1 MTEVMEMVYGGY
13 TYLEPDYR
21 PDLKNDLLVWHW
33 VSGSRDIEKLAEAI
47 AAESSVGT
55 WTKLKTINKEVFT
68 RLRAKVYK
76 IQKVGDRAGFVWL
89 AYPLEHFDT
98 KNLLQILA
106 SIRGNIYG
114 LSELD
119 ALRFLDIWLPKRLQ
133 KLYPGPKFGLNGIRK
148 RVGTQKT
155 RRPHIGTIVKPKVG
169 LAPKE
174 WAKVAYDAYIGGV
187 DFVKDD
193 ENLVDQE
200 FCPWEER
207 VYEVLRVIDKV
218 EKETGRKV
226 VYSPNITDTY
236 TRMLERLEQLKEF
249 GWDWVMLDVYMIGYS
264 ALQDI
269 VRELHK
275 NNFFIHAHRAGHT
288 AETRGAF
295 GVEYNVFAKLWRLIG
310 VEQLHT
316 GTGVGKMEGAPAMIR
331 QYGDICRKS
340 KAPEA
345 PYLFSLGFEW
355 LPEINPLLPVA
366 SGGLNAGSVDALL
379 EIYGHDV
386 VVQCGGGIH
395 GHPGG
400 TRAGAK
406 SVKDAVEG
414 AMRGKTSPAV
424 EKKSKELK
432 QALDT
437 WGYTDPVSVRMKLR
451 TIDKNQNLLTDL
463 LMKGGY
469 NAAALLDKF

>member
-1 MTEVMEMVYGGY
+1 MVYGGY
-13 TYLEPDYR
+13 KYLELDYT
-21 PDLKNDLLVWHW
+21 PNLKNDIIVWHW
-33 VSGSRDIEKLAEAI
+33 VSGNRKIEKLAEAI

-55 WTKLKTINKEVFT
+55 WTKLRTINKNVFAN
-68 RLRAKVYK
+68 LKAKIYK
-76 IQKVGDRAGFVWL
+76 LQKVGANSGFIWL
-89 AYPLEHFDT
+89 AYPIEHFDT

-114 LSELD
+114 LSELNS
-119 ALRFLDIWLPKRLQ
+119 LRFLDIWLPKRLQ
-133 KLYPGPKFGLNGIRK
+133 KLYPGPKLGLNGIRN
-148 RVGTQKT
+148 RIGTSKT

-174 WAKVAYDAYIGGV
+174 WAQVAYNAFVGGV

-200 FCPWEER
+200 FCRWEER
-207 VYEVLRVIDKV
+207 VYEVLKVIDKA
-218 EKETGRKV
+218 EGETSRKLA
-226 VYSPNITDTY
+226 YSPNITDTY
-236 TRMLERLEQLKEF
+236 TRMMERVDKLKEI
-249 GWDWVMLDVYMIGYS
+249 GWDWAMLDVYMIGYS

-269 VRELHK
+269 VTELHN

-310 VEQLHT
+310 VDQLHT
-316 GTGVGKMEGAPAMIR
+316 GTGVGKMEGLPAMI
-331 QYGDICRKS
+331 QHYANICRNNKNS
-340 KAPEA
+340 EEPH
-345 PYLFSLGFEW
+345 LFSLGFDW
-355 LPEINPLLPVA
+355 SSRINPVLPVA
-366 SGGLNAGSVDALL
+366 SGGLNAGLVDALM

-400 TRAGAK
+400 TKAGAK

-414 AMRGKTSPAV
+414 IMKNLTAPVTA
-424 EKKSKELK
+424 KKSKELN
-432 QALDT
+432 QALDI
-437 WGYTDPVSVRMKLR
+437 WGYMDPKSIRDRLKMIEKNKKTITDKL
-451 TIDKNQNLLTDL
+451 
-463 LMKGGY
+463 MSAGY
-469 NAAALLDKF
+469 EACFV